1 MMASIPNFPKFDDS
15 DSHDAGPK
23 WDKWVSRLELLFD
36 GMKLTDDKQKRALL
50 LHYAGDR
57 VFDIYETQ
65 KGDSQAKYEETVNVL
80 KNYFAPRKNIQMEIY
95 KFRNYKQ
102 ASGQSLDEFVTEL
115 RRLARSCDFHDAE
128 KEILSTVIQNCRSN
142 RLRRRALRETDKTL
156 NDILTV
162 GRTIEIAETHA
173 QAMETN
179 DSVNSNVNAFNV
191 KSKRSNFVTPDTF
204 TSRGR
209 NRGRTHRGS
218 ARGRSRG
225 ISRGRENPI
234 ESCRN
239 CGGNYPHRGICPA
252 KGKTC
257 FHCRKRDH
265 FSKVCRK
272 RESVKEIHHEGT
284 ETLNCSS
291 DDEYCY
297 NIGEV
302 HRVNF
307 VGTKTPR
314 VSVKV
319 NGFEC
324 DLLVDT
330 GASVNIL
337 DEATHRKIGSPAIK
351 YREKPHLVPY
361 GGGHKIDVLG
371 VCELRVETDT
381 KSSMHNFCIVK
392 GNHGGLIGYPS
403 CVDLDLV
410 RIVRNISASS
420 LCDENKALFYG
431 IGKYKGKPVKLHI
444 DQSVKPVAQR
454 HRRTPFHLRP
464 KVEAEINKLLQQDII
479 EKIDGTP
486 TPWVSP
492 IVTPPKKGPK
502 SNSLVYRYARS

>member
-1 MMASIPNFPKFDDS
+1 MASIPNFPKFDDS

-50 LHYAGDR
+50 LHYAGDC

-80 KNYFAPRKNIQMEIY
+80 KNYFAPRKNFQMEIY

-102 ASGQSLDEFVTEL
+102 ASGQSLDECVTEL

-173 QAMETN
+173 HAMETN
-179 DSVNSNVNAFNV
+179 DSVNSNLNAFN
-191 KSKRSNFVTPDTF
+191 
-204 TSRGR
+204 
-209 NRGRTHRGS
+209 
-218 ARGRSRG
+218 
-225 ISRGRENPI
+225 
-234 ESCRN
+234 
-239 CGGNYPHRGICPA
+239 
-252 KGKTC
+252 
-257 FHCRKRDH
+257 
-265 FSKVCRK
+265 
-272 RESVKEIHHEGT
+272 
-284 ETLNCSS
+284 
-291 DDEYCY
+291 CY
-297 NIGEV
+297 NVGEV

-307 VGTKTPR
+307 VDTKTPR

-319 NGFEC
+319 NGLEY

-337 DEATHRKIGSPAIK
+337 DEATHRIIGSPAIK

-403 CVDLDLV
+403 CVDLD
-410 RIVRNISASS
+410 I
-420 LCDENKALFYG
+420 
-431 IGKYKGKPVKLHI
+431 
-444 DQSVKPVAQR
+444 
-454 HRRTPFHLRP
+454 
-464 KVEAEINKLLQQDII
+464 
-479 EKIDGTP
+479 
-486 TPWVSP
+486 
-492 IVTPPKKGPK
+492 
-502 SNSLVYRYARS
+502 

>member
-1 MMASIPNFPKFDDS
+1 MASIPNFPKFDDS

-162 GRTIEIAETHA
+162 GRTIELAETHV

-179 DSVNSNVNAFNV
+179 DSVNSNVNAFDV
-191 KSKRSNFVTPDTF
+191 KSKRSNFVTPDT

-209 NRGRTHRGS
+209 DR
-218 ARGRSRG
+218 
-225 ISRGRENPI
+225 
-234 ESCRN
+234 
-239 CGGNYPHRGICPA
+239 
-252 KGKTC
+252 
-257 FHCRKRDH
+257 
-265 FSKVCRK
+265 
-272 RESVKEIHHEGT
+272 
-284 ETLNCSS
+284 
-291 DDEYCY
+291 
-297 NIGEV
+297 EV

-319 NGFEC
+319 NGLEC

-381 KSSMHNFCIVK
+381 KSSMHNFGIVK

-403 CVDLDLV
+403 CVDLD
-410 RIVRNISASS
+410 I
-420 LCDENKALFYG
+420 
-431 IGKYKGKPVKLHI
+431 
-444 DQSVKPVAQR
+444 
-454 HRRTPFHLRP
+454 
-464 KVEAEINKLLQQDII
+464 
-479 EKIDGTP
+479 
-486 TPWVSP
+486 
-492 IVTPPKKGPK
+492 
-502 SNSLVYRYARS
+502 

>member
-1 MMASIPNFPKFDDS
+1 MASIPNFPKFDDS
-15 DSHDAGPK
+15 DSHDAGPQ

-102 ASGQSLDEFVTEL
+102 ASGQSLNEFVTEL
-115 RRLARSCDFHDAE
+115 RRLARSCDFHDTE

-179 DSVNSNVNAFNV
+179 DSVNSNLNALNV

-209 NRGRTHRGS
+209 DRGRTHRGS

-225 ISRGRENPI
+225 ISRGREL
-234 ESCRN
+234 R
-239 CGGNYPHRGICPA
+239 
-252 KGKTC
+252 
-257 FHCRKRDH
+257 RKRDH

-272 RESVKEIHHEGT
+272 RESVKEINHEGT

-319 NGFEC
+319 NGLEC

-337 DEATHRKIGSPAIK
+337 NEATHRKIGSPAIK
-351 YREKPHLVPY
+351 YREKPQR
-361 GGGHKIDVLG
+361 KSRRFN
-371 VCELRVETDT
+371 RV
-381 KSSMHNFCIVK
+381 SFM
-392 GNHGGLIGYPS
+392 
-403 CVDLDLV
+403 
-410 RIVRNISASS
+410 R
-420 LCDENKALFYG
+420 
-431 IGKYKGKPVKLHI
+431 
-444 DQSVKPVAQR
+444 
-454 HRRTPFHLRP
+454 
-464 KVEAEINKLLQQDII
+464 
-479 EKIDGTP
+479 
-486 TPWVSP
+486 
-492 IVTPPKKGPK
+492 
-502 SNSLVYRYARS
+502 